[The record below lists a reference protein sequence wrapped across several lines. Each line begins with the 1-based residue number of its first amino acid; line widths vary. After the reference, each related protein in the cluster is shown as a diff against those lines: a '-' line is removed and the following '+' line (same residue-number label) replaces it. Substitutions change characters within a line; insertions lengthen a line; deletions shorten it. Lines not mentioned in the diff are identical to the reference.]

1 MKKVINSALSI
12 VLVVHLILIQG
23 CATICQPGPDKIPI
37 NSRPDDAEVY
47 LDGLIVGRTPMT
59 VSVDRSAECYL
70 EIKKDGYKTITIDK
84 DKKLAGWF
92 FPGNLLWLLLW
103 PGLPVAVIVD
113 LASSNQGKY
122 PTEAVNVHLSKVE
135 EAEESSVEEQL
146 SRDETPSSQTSSDK
160 DIERLKAEHELLK
173 MKLEIKRLEDELSAK
188 SEKAP
193 SVKAPTPTPIPSHAP
208 SITIT
213 PLKPKSTPIL
223 VEDADSYL

>member
-1 MKKVINSALSI
+1 MKKTFNAMISI
-12 VLVVHLILIQG
+12 ILVLLIIVFQG

-122 PTEAVNVHLSKVE
+122 PTEAINVHLSKIGT
-135 EAEESSVEEQL
+135 AEESSVEEQIGN
-146 SRDETPSSQTSSDK
+146 DKPSSSQSSSDK
-160 DIERLKAEHELLK
+160 DIEKLKAEHELLK
-173 MKLEIKRLEDELSAK
+173 MKLEIKRMEQELQQK
-188 SEKAP
+188 SEQTNSNQSTTVP
-193 SVKAPTPTPIPSHAP
+193 NTNTQPITQTTPMI
-208 SITIT
+208 
-213 PLKPKSTPIL
+213 
-223 VEDADSYL
+223 VEEVD